1 MRSVE
6 SDAEHRVAHSRR
18 FRPSSAF
25 NGINM
30 IKNGSFPIEIMALI
44 TELAVAI
51 TAGVTAGL
59 VVLGVERK
67 LNDNRK

>member
-1 MRSVE
+1 
-6 SDAEHRVAHSRR
+6 
-18 FRPSSAF
+18 
-25 NGINM
+25 M